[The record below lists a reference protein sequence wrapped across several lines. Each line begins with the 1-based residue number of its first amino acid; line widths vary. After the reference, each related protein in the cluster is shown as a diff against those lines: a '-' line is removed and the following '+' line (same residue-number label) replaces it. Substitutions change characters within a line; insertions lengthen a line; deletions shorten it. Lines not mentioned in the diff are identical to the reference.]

1 MLCLSPLPL
10 CRGALLV
17 ARVVAGMAGSAV
29 DKKVA
34 VMGVGATAVEKVEV
48 TVVAEKAVGK

>member
-1 MLCLSPLPL
+1 M
-10 CRGALLV
+10 